1 MPLPR
6 SLPLIV
12 SGLVFTMLC
21 VGLPMLHLHLRPGGA
36 TLLFL
41 ALPPGV
47 LLVMLLAPRLPALSH
62 FAFPLAHLP
71 VLLAHPELTG
81 PRVYAGPA
89 GLVAFLA
96 VVGAGTAYLVAST
109 PRLAASR
116 ARPELLVVLGAVLAQ
131 APLLAL
137 AVPALASDTAP
148 WAALTCLAI
157 GPVIAWWLVARG
169 FVQQVALPAI
179 DPAARTRAFYTLR
192 DRIRPR
198 PMTFVFAA
206 IAAALT
212 LGLIAFWYLWSPR

>member
-1 MPLPR
+1 MLLPR

-21 VGLPMLHLHLRPGGA
+21 VGLPMLHLHLHPGGV

-41 ALPPGV
+41 TLPPAV
-47 LLVMLLAPRLPALSH
+47 LVVMLFAPRLPALSH

-71 VLLAHPELTG
+71 VLLVHPELTG

-96 VVGAGTAYLVAST
+96 VVGAGTAYLVSTT
-109 PRLAASR
+109 PRLVASR
-116 ARPELLVVLGAVLAQ
+116 ARPELLVAVGAVLAL

-137 AVPALASDTAP
+137 AVPALATDAAP
-148 WAALTCLAI
+148 WASLTCLAI

-169 FVQQVALPAI
+169 FVQQVGLPAV
-179 DPAARTRAFYTLR
+179 DPATRARSFYLLR

-206 IAAALT
+206 IASALA